1 MLDRL
6 IRAFLVVGGVSVA
19 CAWTWPGVFPEADP
33 VAVLVRYHTPNVYR
47 AVVAWYY
54 VAPGVA
60 VFLAGQ
66 LLISTSRIWFARM
79 GVRVGLRSR
88 LPTWPLSPSADGP
101 AIVVGEVHH
110 PVRAIESPAPEW
122 LTIPERGL
130 YTGVAIFGA
139 VGSGKTSACMHPFAR
154 QLLSWQAT
162 NPERRAAALVLEVK
176 GDFCHDIRRMLTELG
191 RADDYIELS
200 LDGRLTW
207 NPLSATW
214 LDSYSLAYTV
224 ASLLNQLFGKG
235 KEPFWQQ
242 AYTNLVRW
250 IIELYRVLPGGWV
263 TLQDV
268 YHCAIDKA
276 LFAKKIQQAQT
287 YAEDMSDTWITIA
300 ATEMK
305 GDQITPLRGVGFQP
319 DPADLSRFRAR
330 AEPAVLTYLTQ
341 HQITHDRER
350 FESTTAQEIRL
361 RVEAVNRWYV
371 HDWNTLDNKI
381 RSSIVEGVSVFLS
394 MFDLP
399 SVARVFCPAAP
410 EARRFH
416 DPAGDAHDAPGTDPT
431 PLAATAMKGVDLP
444 PLDALIESGKVLAL
458 NMPAG
463 TNPALARAVGVM
475 LKNAWLQSLLRRPA
489 SDEGRARPLR
499 PAGRLYLRRIPSL
512 RQRRRGRSERR
523 RKSVCPHP
531 AMPRHPHRRH
541 AVHQLAAL
549 RARQFRGVADAPAD
563 APHPHLFELERR
575 GQRRD
580 RLEALWA
587 GPQAQSHLRHQ
598 RNLPAERDQFP
609 VRPGRRRARQR
620 RGEQEF
626 HRPPR
631 GGVSAARLRA
641 PRQLSGDLSPLRR
654 RAVPAAPARVP
665 EAVLPP
671 GGPPVLARETDRPA
685 MTGDGLDLLKPF
697 LPGLEA
703 ALDDPD
709 VSEIMINGP
718 GNVWLEG
725 HGRLRPIDAPALD
738 AAALERAAI
747 HIARP
752 LGLDPAT
759 TPILDARLDD
769 GSRVAICVPPA
780 SPHVAITVR
789 RFGNRSFSAAQ
800 LVAQGTLPAHIRDE
814 AERVLHTRRN
824 ILVSGGTGSG
834 KTTLLNALIA
844 LIPDDERIVAI
855 EDTLELRIDSPNCVR
870 FEARGLQRGAVT
882 IRDLVRHALR
892 HRPDHIV
899 VGEVRGGE
907 AADLLQALNTGHGGS
922 LTTVHANNAE
932 SALSRVAS
940 CRCRAGAISRGT

>member
-19 CAWTWPGVFPEADP
+19 SAWTWPGAFPEADP

-60 VFLAGQ
+60 VFLAGH

-79 GVRVGLRSR
+79 GVRVGRRSR
-88 LPTWPLSPSADGP
+88 LPRWPLSPSADGP

-154 QLLSWQAT
+154 QLFGWQAT

-176 GDFCHDIRRMLTELG
+176 GDFCHDIRRMLTELDRG
-191 RADDYIELS
+191 EDYIELS

-263 TLQDV
+263 TLRDV

-287 YAEDMSDTWITIA
+287 YAADMSDTRITIA
-300 ATEMK
+300 ATALT
-305 GDQITPLRGVGFQP
+305 GDHLTPLRRLGFQP
-319 DPADLSRFRAR
+319 NPADPTRFQTRADPAAFEYLKTHTI
-330 AEPAVLTYLTQ
+330 TY
-341 HQITHDRER
+341 DRER
-350 FESTTAQEIRL
+350 VESTTAQEIRL
-361 RVEAVNRWYV
+361 RVEAVHRWYV

-394 MFDLP
+394 MFDVP

-410 EARRFH
+410 AARRFH

-489 SDEGRARPLR
+489 MMTSEPGRYVRPAVFICDEYQAFASVGEDDPSGDEKAFALTRQCRVIPIVATQSISSLRSVLGSSEAWRTLLQTLRTRIFLSLSDEASAEIASKLCGQVRKLKATYAINETSRQSGINFLSAQAGGGRGSVGASKSFTDHREAVFQPRDFALLGNCQAICLPYDGVQSLPPR
-499 PAGRLYLRRIPSL
+499 RVYL
-512 RQRRRGRSERR
+512 
-523 RKSVCPHP
+523 KPHY
-531 AMPRHPHRRH
+531 
-541 AVHQLAAL
+541 L
-549 RARQFRGVADAPAD
+549 PAD
-563 APHPHLFELERR
+563 LPYWHAKRT
-575 GQRRD
+575 GQ
-580 RLEALWA
+580 L
-587 GPQAQSHLRHQ
+587 
-598 RNLPAERDQFP
+598 
-609 VRPGRRRARQR
+609 
-620 RGEQEF
+620 
-626 HRPPR
+626 
-631 GGVSAARLRA
+631 
-641 PRQLSGDLSPLRR
+641 
-654 RAVPAAPARVP
+654 
-665 EAVLPP
+665 
-671 GGPPVLARETDRPA
+671 
-685 MTGDGLDLLKPF
+685 
-697 LPGLEA
+697 
-703 ALDDPD
+703 
-709 VSEIMINGP
+709 
-718 GNVWLEG
+718 
-725 HGRLRPIDAPALD
+725 
-738 AAALERAAI
+738 
-747 HIARP
+747 
-752 LGLDPAT
+752 
-759 TPILDARLDD
+759 
-769 GSRVAICVPPA
+769 
-780 SPHVAITVR
+780 
-789 RFGNRSFSAAQ
+789 
-800 LVAQGTLPAHIRDE
+800 
-814 AERVLHTRRN
+814 
-824 ILVSGGTGSG
+824 
-834 KTTLLNALIA
+834 
-844 LIPDDERIVAI
+844 
-855 EDTLELRIDSPNCVR
+855 
-870 FEARGLQRGAVT
+870 
-882 IRDLVRHALR
+882 
-892 HRPDHIV
+892 
-899 VGEVRGGE
+899 
-907 AADLLQALNTGHGGS
+907 
-922 LTTVHANNAE
+922 
-932 SALSRVAS
+932 
-940 CRCRAGAISRGT
+940 